1 MKSLKSHKKRS
12 QGEFL
17 NLNNFCSI
25 HCKALKFVTH
35 EEELERIL
43 PTNFQQNVQNL
54 FHTLLGVFSVLVFFL
69 VFDLL
74 AKQTCL

>member
-12 QGEFL
+12 QVEFL

-25 HCKALKFVTH
+25 HCEALKFVTH
-35 EEELERIL
+35 EEELEPIL

-74 AKQTCL
+74 AKHTCL